1 MSKRRRVLA
10 GLLACGLAS
19 GVQAATDMKLH
30 GTLVAEPCVVA
41 AGDDQVLLDF
51 GELTNKDLYSTGR
64 TKGKA
69 FQLRLT
75 GCDPAIAKDA
85 RVTFSGTE
93 SSKLPG
99 LLALDAASLAG
110 GVAIGLETPA
120 GVALALDKASE
131 KYPLKVGSTVIDLQ
145 AYVRAEPQAITDKSL
160 TLGSFSTAATFTL
173 DYP

>member
-1 MSKRRRVLA
+1 MSKQRKLLA

-19 GVQAATDMKLH
+19 GAQAATDMKFH
-30 GTLVAEPCVVA
+30 GELVAEPCVVA
-41 AGDDQVLLDF
+41 AGDDQVALDF
-51 GELTNKDLYSTGR
+51 GELSNKDLYSSGR

-75 GCDPAIAKDA
+75 GCDPAIAKDV

-99 LLALDAASLAG
+99 LLALDGASQAG
-110 GVAIGLETPA
+110 GVAIGLETPT
-120 GVALALDKASE
+120 GVALALDKPSE
-131 KYPLKVGSTVIDLQ
+131 KYPLKTGSTVIDLQ
-145 AYVRAEPQAITDKSL
+145 AYVRAEPQAVTDKSL